1 MLAEAHRRELLSAMG
16 VDVYVP
22 RSAPRAAVES
32 VDSNADWLIVAA
44 ADDTQKSTQCA
55 QLRKTLPAMLGVP
68 AGRIRW
74 IGADANEIPNAA
86 AYLVL
91 GAALAREFGAN
102 VPAAQQQAA
111 VIAVADEP
119 TISFAGAMSKRAL
132 WQSLK
137 PIARRA
143 REVAAW

>member
-1 MLAEAHRRELLSAMG
+1 MLADDRRHALLSAMG
-16 VDVYVP
+16 VDVYVL
-22 RSAPRAAVES
+22 RTAAES
-32 VDSNADWLIVAA
+32 VDTSADWLVVAA
-44 ADDTQKSTQCA
+44 TDDTQKSTQCA
-55 QLRKTLPAMLGVP
+55 QLRKTLPSMLGVP
-68 AGRIRW
+68 VGRIRW
-74 IGADANEIPNAA
+74 IGAESGDVPRAA

-119 TISFAGAMSKRAL
+119 AASFAGGVAKRAL

-143 REVAAW
+143 REVRAW

>member
-1 MLAEAHRRELLSAMG
+1 MLAEAQRRELLSAMG
-16 VDVYVP
+16 VDVYVL
-22 RSAPRAAVES
+22 RTANAELAQVEAS
-32 VDSNADWLIVAA
+32 RDWLVVAA
-44 ADDTQKSTQCA
+44 SADTQKSTQCT
-55 QLRKTLPAMLGVP
+55 QLRKTLPAMLGIP
-68 AGRIRW
+68 AERVHW
-74 IGADANEIPNAA
+74 MAVETKEIPDAA

-102 VPAAQQQAA
+102 LPAAKQQSA

-119 TISFAGAMSKRAL
+119 AASFTGAMAKRAL

-143 REVAAW
+143 REVGAW

>member
-16 VDVYVP
+16 VDVFVL
-22 RSAPRAAVES
+22 RAASAATVHA
-32 VDSNADWLIVAA
+32 DANADWLVVAA
-44 ADDTQKSTQCA
+44 SAETQKSTQCA
-55 QLRKTLPAMLGVP
+55 QLRKTLPTMLGIPSERVRWM
-68 AGRIRW
+68 AGETN
-74 IGADANEIPNAA
+74 DIPDAA

-102 VPAAQQQAA
+102 LPAVRQQSA

-119 TISFAGAMSKRAL
+119 AASFTGAMAKRAL

-143 REVAAW
+143 REVGAW

>member
-1 MLAEAHRRELLSAMG
+1 MLADARHAMLSAMG
-16 VDVYVP
+16 VDVYVL
-22 RSAPRAAVES
+22 RAPSES
-32 VDSNADWLIVAA
+32 VDSSADWLIVAA
-44 ADDTQKSTQCA
+44 SADTQKSTQCA

-68 AGRIRW
+68 GERIRW
-74 IGADANEIPNAA
+74 IGAETNDVPRAA

-102 VPAAQQQAA
+102 MPAAQQRAA
-111 VIAVADEP
+111 VIAIADEP
-119 TISFAGAMSKRAL
+119 ASSFAGGVAKRAL

-143 REVAAW
+143 REVSAW

>member
-1 MLAEAHRRELLSAMG
+1 MLAEARRDLLSAMG
-16 VDVYVP
+16 VDVYVL
-22 RSAPRAAVES
+22 RTVRAPVES
-32 VDSNADWLIVAA
+32 VDAGADWLIVAVSA
-44 ADDTQKSTQCA
+44 DTQKSTQCA

-68 AGRIRW
+68 AERIRW
-74 IGADANEIPNAA
+74 IDDATDVPRAA

-91 GAALAREFGAN
+91 GATLAREFGAN
-102 VPAAQQQAA
+102 MPAAQQQAA

-119 TISFAGAMSKRAL
+119 SASFAGGMAKRAL

-143 REVAAW
+143 REVRAW

>member
-1 MLAEAHRRELLSAMG
+1 
-16 VDVYVP
+16 
-22 RSAPRAAVES
+22 
-32 VDSNADWLIVAA
+32 
-44 ADDTQKSTQCA
+44 
-55 QLRKTLPAMLGVP
+55 MLGVP

-74 IGADANEIPNAA
+74 IGAESGDVPRAA

-119 TISFAGAMSKRAL
+119 AASFAGGVAKRAL

-143 REVAAW
+143 REVRAW

>member
-1 MLAEAHRRELLSAMG
+1 MPAEAQRRELLSAMG
-16 VDVYVP
+16 VDVYVL
-22 RSAPRAAVES
+22 RGAPAAP
-32 VDSNADWLIVAA
+32 VDAGADWLVVAA
-44 ADDTQKSTQCA
+44 SADTQKSPQCA

-68 AGRIRW
+68 SERIRW
-74 IGADANEIPNAA
+74 IGAETNDVPRAA

-91 GAALAREFGAN
+91 GATLAREFGAN
-102 VPAAQQQAA
+102 LPAAQQNAA

-119 TISFAGAMSKRAL
+119 STSFAGAMAKRAL

-143 REVAAW
+143 REVCAW